1 MNDVFQLSV
10 RLLAF
15 AITLF
20 LMLDFIIGCKV
31 QSYKGLLALF
41 ILSILV
47 FIVYY
52 CMNRETLS

>member
-1 MNDVFQLSV
+1 MNDVFQLTI

-41 ILSILV
+41 LLSILV

-52 CMNRETLS
+52 CINKQNFS